1 MWASRVEPLT
11 DAAIADRQAQEL
23 GEDSAG
29 NISAVDIGLCSD
41 GVPDSSPSSAAQQL
55 SSRAALQQGSKA
67 VQQQGSRAAVQQCSR
82 AAELQSSR
90 AVEQQS
96 CSAAPQQ

>member
-1 MWASRVEPLT
+1 VQLRSSEAVQQQCSSDVISRCYDDV

-29 NISAVDIGLCSD
+29 NISAVDSGLCSD

-55 SSRAALQQGSKA
+55 SSRAALQQGSRA
-67 VQQQGSRAAVQQCSR
+67 VQQQGSRAAVQQ
-82 AAELQSSR
+82 SSR
-90 AVEQQS
+90 A
-96 CSAAPQQ
+96 SAQ